1 MFGGNLVP
9 CEMLFSVEAVIR
21 GHRILGRM
29 WLMRSCHIEE
39 NLPIGKID
47 LL

>member
-1 MFGGNLVP
+1 MFGRNLVP
-9 CEMLFSVEAVIR
+9 CEMSFSAEAVIR
-21 GHRILGRM
+21 GHQILERM
-29 WLMRSCHIEE
+29 WLMRSCHTEE